1 MVIPSELSDGN
12 YPFTAGTSLVYRGA
26 SARDRVRLEIKNGIP
41 TFMRASDDANKCVA
55 FIGYLLPN
63 GDVALAGTVFFLI
76 RPLNFPNSN
85 LCYAVTARHV
95 IQGIES
101 MGQTTCV
108 IRMNTHRGS
117 AVNVEIPIESWWFHP
132 DESEVDVAA
141 TIFALDPQHDFLG
154 IFVDN
159 LVTDPPNPIHDIGI
173 GDEVYLA
180 GLFAN
185 RAGKE
190 KNIPIIRVG
199 NIAAMPDPKERIL
212 TRMGFMEAYLI
223 EVRSLGGLSG
233 APVFVNLGLLRKMGG
248 QFAYSTLPHG
258 TAYMIGL
265 MHGHYDMEV
274 IAPNE
279 GDQARKAVERI
290 NKGIGI
296 VVPSHKILEVLNQ
309 PMVKEFE
316 QKVEQGLRERE
327 LPTADSLVTETEPFT
342 REVFE
347 DALKRASRRVS
358 QPDEEKKE
366 T

>member
-1 MVIPSELSDGN
+1 
-12 YPFTAGTSLVYRGA
+12 
-26 SARDRVRLEIKNGIP
+26 
-41 TFMRASDDANKCVA
+41 
-55 FIGYLLPN
+55 
-63 GDVALAGTVFFLI
+63 
-76 RPLNFPNSN
+76 
-85 LCYAVTARHV
+85 
-95 IQGIES
+95 
-101 MGQTTCV
+101 
-108 IRMNTHRGS
+108 
-117 AVNVEIPIESWWFHP
+117 
-132 DESEVDVAA
+132 SEVDVAA